1 MNSRLLN
8 VFDVLLQLFN
18 FNLSEISLSSIDTQ
32 CDAKSGNSLSSK
44 KRKKKREK
52 NTRTC
57 ILEAGSSIITTP
69 SLEVWVWYPVCTCYG
84 ISVTVRLCLKLKPNV
99 CSALREVNCM
109 LAIWSRV
116 KDLRQ
121 ACDMKC
127 KSVLKKKKKLFCF
140 FYVYFFFFFFLMLR
154 FFLFIFFKDQ
164 LVILVL

>member
-1 MNSRLLN
+1 MSSMFCRSFLISTCQRYLL
-8 VFDVLLQLFN
+8 VWFD
-18 FNLSEISLSSIDTQ
+18 TK

-44 KRKKKREK
+44 KNNKKTKEEEK
-52 NTRTC
+52 KTAC
-57 ILEAGSSIITTP
+57 IPLDQVRWTTP
-69 SLEVWVWYPVCTCYG
+69 SLEVLVWYPVCTCYG

-127 KSVLKKKKKLFCF
+127 KSV
-140 FYVYFFFFFFLMLR
+140 FFFFFFLISSIFIVY
-154 FFLFIFFKDQ
+154 FFCCWGFFFFF
-164 LVILVL
+164 

>member
-1 MNSRLLN
+1 MFCCSFLISTCQRYLL
-8 VFDVLLQLFN
+8 VWFD
-18 FNLSEISLSSIDTQ
+18 TK

-44 KRKKKREK
+44 KKTTKKQKKKEK
-52 NTRTC
+52 KKLLASFWDQVRR
-57 ILEAGSSIITTP
+57 TTP
-69 SLEVWVWYPVCTCYG
+69 SLEVLVWYPVCTCYG

-127 KSVLKKKKKLFCF
+127 KSV
-140 FYVYFFFFFFLMLR
+140 FFFFL
-154 FFLFIFFKDQ
+154 FFLFFFFY
-164 LVILVL
+164 

>member
-1 MNSRLLN
+1 MWCKKWKFL
-8 VFDVLLQLFN
+8 VFQ
-18 FNLSEISLSSIDTQ
+18 
-32 CDAKSGNSLSSK
+32 K
-44 KRKKKREK
+44 KQQKNKRRRKKK
-52 NTRTC
+52 TAC
-57 ILEAGSSIITTP
+57 IPLDQVRWTTP
-69 SLEVWVWYPVCTCYG
+69 SLEVLVWYPVCTCYG

-127 KSVLKKKKKLFCF
+127 KSVFFFFSFLNFLFFFSFFFIIVFFFLLLRVLFCF
-140 FYVYFFFFFFLMLR
+140 VFL
-154 FFLFIFFKDQ
+154 KDQ

>member
-1 MNSRLLN
+1 MSLVFCCSFLISIRGNSWFNLTLN
-8 VFDVLLQLFN
+8 VMQKV
-18 FNLSEISLSSIDTQ
+18 EIPCLP
-32 CDAKSGNSLSSK
+32 
-44 KRKKKREK
+44 KKKR
-52 NTRTC
+52 RS
-57 ILEAGSSIITTP
+57 ILVSPSERELGTTP
-69 SLEVWVWYPVCTCYG
+69 SLEVLVWYPVCTCYG

-127 KSVLKKKKKLFCF
+127 KSVLNFFLF
-140 FYVYFFFFFFLMLR
+140 FYGFLFFSLFFLFFSSFFYLMLR
-154 FFLFIFFKDQ
+154 VFFKDQ

>member
-1 MNSRLLN
+1 MWCKKWKFL
-8 VFDVLLQLFN
+8 VFQ
-18 FNLSEISLSSIDTQ
+18 
-32 CDAKSGNSLSSK
+32 K
-44 KRKKKREK
+44 KQQKNKRRRKKK
-52 NTRTC
+52 TAC
-57 ILEAGSSIITTP
+57 IPLDQVRWTTP
-69 SLEVWVWYPVCTCYG
+69 SLEVLVWYPVCTCYG

-127 KSVLKKKKKLFCF
+127 KSVF
-140 FYVYFFFFFFLMLR
+140 FFFSFLNFLFFFFFFFFIIV
-154 FFLFIFFKDQ
+154 FFLLLRVLFCFVFLKDQ

>member
-1 MNSRLLN
+1 MWCKKWKFL
-8 VFDVLLQLFN
+8 VFQ
-18 FNLSEISLSSIDTQ
+18 
-32 CDAKSGNSLSSK
+32 K
-44 KRKKKREK
+44 KQQKNKRRRKKK
-52 NTRTC
+52 TAC
-57 ILEAGSSIITTP
+57 IPLDQVRWTTP
-69 SLEVWVWYPVCTCYG
+69 SLEVLVWYPVCTCYG

-127 KSVLKKKKKLFCF
+127 KSV
-140 FYVYFFFFFFLMLR
+140 FFFFFFFKFPLFFFFFFFIIG
-154 FFLFIFFKDQ
+154 FFLLLRVLFCFVFLKDQ

>member
-1 MNSRLLN
+1 MQK
-8 VFDVLLQLFN
+8 V
-18 FNLSEISLSSIDTQ
+18 EIPCLP
-32 CDAKSGNSLSSK
+32 K
-44 KRKKKREK
+44 KTTKKQKKKK
-52 NTRTC
+52 KKTAC
-57 ILEAGSSIITTP
+57 IPLDQVRWTTP
-69 SLEVWVWYPVCTCYG
+69 SLEVLVWYPVCTCYG

-127 KSVLKKKKKLFCF
+127 KSV
-140 FYVYFFFFFFLMLR
+140 FFFFFFFKFPLFFSFFFIIVF
-154 FFLFIFFKDQ
+154 FFLLLRVLFCFVFLKDQ

>member
-1 MNSRLLN
+1 MWCKKWKFL
-8 VFDVLLQLFN
+8 VFQ
-18 FNLSEISLSSIDTQ
+18 
-32 CDAKSGNSLSSK
+32 K
-44 KRKKKREK
+44 KQQKNKRRRKKK
-52 NTRTC
+52 TAC
-57 ILEAGSSIITTP
+57 IPLDQVRWTTP
-69 SLEVWVWYPVCTCYG
+69 SLEVLVWYPVCTCYG

-127 KSVLKKKKKLFCF
+127 KSVFFFSFFNFLFFLIF
-140 FYVYFFFFFFLMLR
+140 FFIIVYFFCCWGFFFL
-154 FFLFIFFKDQ
+154 FVFLKDQ

>member
-1 MNSRLLN
+1 MSSMFCRSFLISTCQRYLL
-8 VFDVLLQLFN
+8 VWFD
-18 FNLSEISLSSIDTQ
+18 TK

-44 KRKKKREK
+44 KKQQKNKRRRKKK
-52 NTRTC
+52 TAC
-57 ILEAGSSIITTP
+57 IPLDQVRWTTP
-69 SLEVWVWYPVCTCYG
+69 SLEVLVWYPVCTCYG

-127 KSVLKKKKKLFCF
+127 KSV
-140 FYVYFFFFFFLMLR
+140 FFFFFFFKFPLFFS
-154 FFLFIFFKDQ
+154 FFLLLFFFCCWGFCF
-164 LVILVL
+164 VLFF

>member
-1 MNSRLLN
+1 MSSMFCRSFLISTCQRYLL
-8 VFDVLLQLFN
+8 VWFD
-18 FNLSEISLSSIDTQ
+18 TK

-44 KRKKKREK
+44 KKQQKNKRRRKKK
-52 NTRTC
+52 TAC
-57 ILEAGSSIITTP
+57 IPLDQVRWTTP
-69 SLEVWVWYPVCTCYG
+69 SLEVLVWYPVCTCYG

-127 KSVLKKKKKLFCF
+127 KSVFFFFSFLNFLVFFFVVEGFVLFCF
-140 FYVYFFFFFFLMLR
+140 FKRSVSDLSTITKPSL
-154 FFLFIFFKDQ
+154 
-164 LVILVL
+164 

>member
-1 MNSRLLN
+1 MWCKKWKFL
-8 VFDVLLQLFN
+8 VFQ
-18 FNLSEISLSSIDTQ
+18 
-32 CDAKSGNSLSSK
+32 K
-44 KRKKKREK
+44 KQQKNKRRRKKK
-52 NTRTC
+52 TAC
-57 ILEAGSSIITTP
+57 IPLDQVRWTTP
-69 SLEVWVWYPVCTCYG
+69 SLEVLVWYPVCTCYG

-127 KSVLKKKKKLFCF
+127 KSVFFFFSFLNFLFFFLFFIIVFFFLLLRVLFCF
-140 FYVYFFFFFFLMLR
+140 VFL
-154 FFLFIFFKDQ
+154 KDQ

>member
-1 MNSRLLN
+1 MQK
-8 VFDVLLQLFN
+8 V
-18 FNLSEISLSSIDTQ
+18 EIPCLP
-32 CDAKSGNSLSSK
+32 K
-44 KRKKKREK
+44 KTTKKQKKKK
-52 NTRTC
+52 KKTAC
-57 ILEAGSSIITTP
+57 IPLDQVRWTTP
-69 SLEVWVWYPVCTCYG
+69 SLEVLVWYPVCTCYG

-127 KSVLKKKKKLFCF
+127 KSV
-140 FYVYFFFFFFLMLR
+140 FFFFFSFFNFL
-154 FFLFIFFKDQ
+154 FFLIFFFLLLFIFFVVEGFVLFWFFLKDQ